1 MRISRPTPE
10 VKNPVLINDWENVAY
25 WEESKQNKVLLN
37 KFDFFQIQLE
47 GLGRNIT
54 TGKLCNFLTFLNLKL
69 TKNCCRNMNIHFS

>member
-25 WEESKQNKVLLN
+25 CEESKQNKVLLN

-69 TKNCCRNMNIHFS
+69 TQNCCRNMNIHFS

>member
-10 VKNPVLINDWENVAY
+10 VKNPVLINDWENFAY

-69 TKNCCRNMNIHFS
+69 TQNCCRNMNIHFS

>member
-10 VKNPVLINDWENVAY
+10 VKNPVLINDWENFAY

-54 TGKLCNFLTFLNLKL
+54 TGKLCNFLTCLNLKL
-69 TKNCCRNMNIHFS
+69 TQIVVET